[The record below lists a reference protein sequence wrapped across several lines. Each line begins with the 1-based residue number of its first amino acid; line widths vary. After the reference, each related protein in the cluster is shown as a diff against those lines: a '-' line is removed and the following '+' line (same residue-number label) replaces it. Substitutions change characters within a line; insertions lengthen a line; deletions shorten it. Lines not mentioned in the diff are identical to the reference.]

1 MADNTNQNNP
11 ATQREFND
19 AINEYRS
26 LLKSISAELGAQKS
40 YISAAND
47 EYRKMDSI
55 ARQLQSTEEG
65 INGLTSEQIAK
76 LKQKYSLSV
85 GEIGNQAK
93 QLLSQKGI
101 VNLTETQLKY
111 LKERGKVS
119 EKEAALLKGYLEDY
133 ELEKSMT
140 ETINS
145 KLEERIKYEEEVNS
159 LTGATGAIID
169 GMEGSMKALGLSS
182 MSNYL
187 NIDAAKKAMQEE
199 ADAVARGEKE
209 GGKLSVRMAGIKAIA
224 EGLNKSL
231 FSTEAIIGFIV
242 TQLAEGSQNM
252 ANFQKQT
259 GMSYQSAY
267 AMNMEMKG
275 IAAATGDSFI
285 TSEKLNKSYAT
296 LTEHLGVSADILGG
310 TALVSATNLEQ
321 RLGMS
326 ADNAAQLTTY
336 TRLQGKD
343 TEKILSNSIATVGAF
358 NRQNKTAINSRQVL
372 NDVAGASKSMYLNM
386 GKSTEALVG
395 AATKA
400 RSLGLSLEQVNKV
413 QESMLNFEESIG
425 NELEANL
432 LLGGGVNLAKAREYS
447 LTGDIKGLT
456 DEIGKQE
463 SIRNAFATKN
473 VIAQDAA
480 AKALGLSRE
489 ELAGMALQQDLNNLS
504 AEEFKNRYGEVTYE
518 SMKSR
523 SATEKFGDALDK
535 VKDLLGGVIQAFSPI
550 IDLVAWLL
558 DNPIA
563 PWIVSA
569 FIASKALG
577 SSFNGIKSTVTS
589 IVGGIKDI
597 AKGGLGKVTDS
608 LTSKASSAAVPE
620 QAGKGTGS
628 LTDSIQKIK
637 PAQLIAGAAAMAL
650 VAASVYIFAKAAQEF
665 ATVSWEDMAKAGVG
679 LLGLVAALAAVG
691 AIMMSGVGAVAILA
705 GAAAITVMAG
715 GLFILGKALQEIGEG
730 MNLMTPALTV
740 LDSLGSKAAA
750 LGTVQAS
757 LMGIADGLREIS
769 DAGIGAIPVLDKLV
783 ALGSGGN
790 SIGESKTKV
799 EEGSLAAV
807 EAKLT
812 ELISVVKS
820 GGHVYLDS
828 NKVGRAQI
836 LGSHKSA

>member
-1 MADNTNQNNP
+1 
-11 ATQREFND
+11 
-19 AINEYRS
+19 
-26 LLKSISAELGAQKS
+26 
-40 YISAAND
+40 
-47 EYRKMDSI
+47 
-55 ARQLQSTEEG
+55 
-65 INGLTSEQIAK
+65 
-76 LKQKYSLSV
+76 
-85 GEIGNQAK
+85 
-93 QLLSQKGI
+93 
-101 VNLTETQLKY
+101 
-111 LKERGKVS
+111 
-119 EKEAALLKGYLEDY
+119 
-133 ELEKSMT
+133 
-140 ETINS
+140 
-145 KLEERIKYEEEVNS
+145 
-159 LTGATGAIID
+159 
-169 GMEGSMKALGLSS
+169 
-182 MSNYL
+182 
-187 NIDAAKKAMQEE
+187 
-199 ADAVARGEKE
+199 
-209 GGKLSVRMAGIKAIA
+209 
-224 EGLNKSL
+224 
-231 FSTEAIIGFIV
+231 
-242 TQLAEGSQNM
+242 
-252 ANFQKQT
+252 
-259 GMSYQSAY
+259 
-267 AMNMEMKG
+267 
-275 IAAATGDSFI
+275 
-285 TSEKLNKSYAT
+285 
-296 LTEHLGVSADILGG
+296 
-310 TALVSATNLEQ
+310 
-321 RLGMS
+321 
-326 ADNAAQLTTY
+326 
-336 TRLQGKD
+336 
-343 TEKILSNSIATVGAF
+343 
-358 NRQNKTAINSRQVL
+358 
-372 NDVAGASKSMYLNM
+372 MYLNM

-400 RSLGLSLEQVNKV
+400 RSLGLSLEQVTKV

-504 AEEFKNRYGEVTYE
+504 AEEFKNRYGEATYE

>member
-11 ATQREFND
+11 QTQKDFND

-26 LLKSISAELGAQKS
+26 LLKSISSELGTQRSHIA
-40 YISAAND
+40 AAND

-65 INGLTSEQIAK
+65 ISGLTSDQIAK
-76 LKQKYSLSV
+76 LQIKYSLSV
-85 GEIGNQAK
+85 SEISNQAK
-93 QLLSQKGI
+93 QLLNQRGI
-101 VNLTETQLKY
+101 TNLTETQLKY

-140 ETINS
+140 ETINE
-145 KLEERIKYEEEVNS
+145 KLEKRIQYEEKVNS

-169 GMEGSMKALGLSS
+169 GMEGSMKALGLAS

-199 ADAVARGEKE
+199 ADAIARGEKE
-209 GGKLSVRMAGIKAIA
+209 GGKLSVRMTGVKALA

-242 TQLAEGSQNM
+242 NQLAAGSQNM
-252 ANFQKQT
+252 ADFRKQT
-259 GMSYQSAY
+259 GMSYESAY
-267 AMNMEMKG
+267 VMNMEMKG

-336 TRLQGKD
+336 TRLQGED
-343 TEKILSNSIATVGAF
+343 TEKILSNSVATVGAF
-358 NRQNKTAINSRQVL
+358 NKQNKAAINARQVL
-372 NDVAGASKSMYLNM
+372 NDVAGASKAMYLNM
-386 GKSTEALVG
+386 GKSTTALVA

-400 RSLGLSLEQVNKV
+400 RSLGLSLEQVAKV
-413 QESMLNFEESIG
+413 QDSMLNFEESIG

-504 AEEFKNRYGEVTYE
+504 AEEFKNRYGEATYE
-518 SMKSR
+518 SMKTR

-535 VKDLLGGVIQAFSPI
+535 VKDLLGSVIQAFSPI

-569 FIASKALG
+569 YIASKALG
-577 SSFNGIKSTVTS
+577 SSFS
-589 IVGGIKDI
+589 GIKDTLTGI
-597 AKGGLGKVTDS
+597 LKGTKDLAKGGL
-608 LTSKASSAAVPE
+608 SAIKGTVAPPVPE

-637 PAQLIAGAAAMAL
+637 PAQLIAGAAALAL

-679 LLGLVAALAAVG
+679 LLGLVGALAAVG

-705 GAAAITVMAG
+705 GAAAIVVMAG

-730 MNLMTPALTV
+730 MNLMSPALTV

-750 LGTVQAS
+750 LATVQAS
-757 LMGIADGLREIS
+757 LMGIASGLKEIS
-769 DAGIGAIPVLDKLV
+769 DTGTGAIPVLDKLV
-783 ALGSGGN
+783 ALGSGGG
-790 SIGESKTKV
+790 SIGESKSKAD
-799 EEGSLAAV
+799 EGSIAGM
-807 EAKLT
+807 EAKLA
-812 ELISVVKS
+812 ELIAVVKA
-820 GGHVYLDS
+820 GGNVYLDS
-828 NKVGRAQI
+828 NKVGRAQV
-836 LGSHKSA
+836 LGSYKSA